1 MIAPNPRRDE
11 ISRARPAKSPKPPLK
26 VERHRGIGAF
36 HFLLVP
42 GLVPDGPE
50 TFLRQKKEFLAKGDA
65 SIVTW
70 PYESFDLET
79 VMETIQAFVEQARKE
94 KRKAVLVGVSVGGG
108 MILEYLRR
116 RREDK
121 STPDLAAVVLISPL
135 TCVDDLAGLLRRLWT
150 PIVSDT
156 GEPVA
161 ALEKG
166 RNFFRQL
173 ASRSAGKALPSKG
186 WKTLF
191 AALTPAGIGE
201 LVDASIRKRIEKT
214 LASIPPEGAIDR
226 CKALQEMPGLEE
238 GDNVRAGLCAAPTL
252 ILWGSKERHTLDM
265 DGPGTGVLCRPDLAE
280 RHFKNAE
287 IHWVY
292 TKKGEPVPHASLLKH
307 DKAFT
312 KPLKRFLKRI

>member
-11 ISRARPAKSPKPPLK
+11 ASRARPTKTPKPPLK

-121 STPDLAAVVLISPL
+121 TAPDLTAVILISPL

-173 ASRSAGKALPSKG
+173 ASRSAGKALPAKG

-238 GDNVRAGLCAAPTL
+238 GDNVRAGLSAAPTL

-312 KPLKRFLKRI
+312 KPLKRFLKRV